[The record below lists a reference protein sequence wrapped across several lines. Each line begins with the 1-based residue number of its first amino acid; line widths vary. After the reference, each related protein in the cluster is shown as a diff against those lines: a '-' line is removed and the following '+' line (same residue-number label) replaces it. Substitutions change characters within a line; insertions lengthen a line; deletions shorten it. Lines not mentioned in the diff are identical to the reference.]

1 MQIVRLDYI
10 QNGENDPAIKEY
22 YVGPSFTGDMPSTE
36 HLNVFRGTLR
46 CHEATKVFDW
56 WLSLVSD
63 GRPPKK
69 SDLLFREMAKF
80 AHNLGLVV
88 CKPDGTA
95 QVRLA
100 GSEVEELVGR
110 SLKGIDLME
119 ATPFSTGLCQLSWK
133 SQIEERRLRYYRRD
147 LRNFDKQHRDVGILE
162 LPVADGDGGRYK
174 YVLSH
179 IKTVDHDYTP
189 PVPPATNQ

>member
-10 QNGENDPAIKEY
+10 QDGEDDPAIKEY
-22 YVGPSFTGDMPSTE
+22 YVGPSFTGEMPSTE
-36 HLNVFRGTLR
+36 RLDVFRGTLR
-46 CHEATKVFDW
+46 CKEASEVFDW
-56 WLSLVSD
+56 WLSMVKD
-63 GRPPKK
+63 GWPPKK
-69 SDLLFREMAKF
+69 SALLFREMAKF
-80 AHNLGLVV
+80 AKNLGLVV

-100 GSEVEELVGR
+100 GSGVEDLVGQP
-110 SLKGIDLME
+110 LTGIDLME
-119 ATPFSTGLCQLSWK
+119 ATPFSAGLCKLSWQ

-147 LRNFDKQHRDVGILE
+147 LRNFGKDYRDVGILE

-179 IKTVDHDYTP
+179 IKAIDR
-189 PVPPATNQ
+189 Q

>member
-22 YVGPSFTGDMPSTE
+22 YVGPSFVGTVPSKE
-36 HLNVFRGTLR
+36 HLNVFRSTLR
-46 CHEATKVFDW
+46 CSEATEVFDW
-56 WLSLVSD
+56 WLSLVVD
-63 GRPPKK
+63 GGPPKK

-80 AHNLGLVV
+80 AKDLGLIV
-88 CKPDGTA
+88 CKPDRTA

-100 GSEVEELVGR
+100 GTGVEELVGR

-119 ATPFSTGLCQLSWK
+119 ATPFSTGLCKLSWK

-147 LRNFDKQHRDVGILE
+147 LRNFNKEYRDIGILE
-162 LPVADGDGGRYK
+162 LPISDGDGGRYK

-179 IKTVDHDYTP
+179 IKAVDEDYTP
-189 PVPPATNQ
+189 PETPATNR